1 MKVIKQGSG
10 KFEVYYEEGNTIYR
24 TRYNTLTRA
33 GQAARKLSRE
43 KGFAVTVMKN
53 GIELPP
59 CIKFN

>member
-1 MKVIKQGSG
+1 MNVVVKGSG
-10 KFEVYYEEGNTIYR
+10 KFVVYYEQGNTIYR

-33 GQAARKLSRE
+33 GLAARKLSRE

>member
-53 GIELPP
+53 GIELPQ

>member
-10 KFEVYYEEGNTIYR
+10 KFEVYYEQGNTIYR

-33 GQAARKLSRE
+33 GRAARKLSRE
-43 KGFAVTVMKN
+43 KGFAVTVLKN
-53 GIELPP
+53 GIELPQ

>member
-10 KFEVYYEEGNTIYR
+10 KFEVYYEQGNTIYR

-33 GQAARKLSRE
+33 GLAARMLSRE